1 MNSKTVY
8 SNKNDNN
15 IFKRL
20 RIGKNLSQSEIA
32 SKLNVTQSAISKW
45 ESGVATPDPYTL
57 KKIAELYHVT
67 IDYILGKTDLPV
79 ELNTLK
85 WDDNV
90 RPIDLK
96 NEVDFGKIPIL
107 GSIAAGNPKEAI
119 EENNI
124 DNWIL
129 TDMRALGSG
138 LHFGLEVEGTSMEPR
153 IYEGDIAIIEACD
166 WVNSGQV
173 AAVRVNGEETTL
185 KKVKFEQDGMW
196 LIGFNPSFNP
206 IFYTARECA
215 ELPVTVIG
223 RLVQVIQKY

>member
-1 MNSKTVY
+1 M
-8 SNKNDNN
+8 NN
-15 IFKRL
+15 IKTIRKGAKMNQCDFA
-20 RIGKNLSQSEIA
+20 NL
-32 SKLNVTQSAISKW
+32 LNVSQQTISNW
-45 ESGVATPDPYTL
+45 ENAVTEIDLESL
-57 KKIAELYHVT
+57 KKISNHFKVS
-67 IDYILGKTDLPV
+67 IDYILDKTDLPI
-79 ELNTLK
+79 ELNSLK
-85 WDDNV
+85 WNDNV
-90 RPIDLK
+90 RPINLK
-96 NEVDFGKIPIL
+96 KEIDFGKIPIL

-129 TDMRALGSG
+129 ADMNSLGAG
-138 LHFGLEVEGTSMEPR
+138 LHFGLEITGTSMEPR

-166 WVNSGQV
+166 WVQSGQV

-215 ELPVTVIG
+215 ELPVTIIG
-223 RLVQVIQKY
+223 KLVQVIQRY

>member
-1 MNSKTVY
+1 M
-8 SNKNDNN
+8 NN
-15 IFKRL
+15 IKTIRKGAKMNQCDFA
-20 RIGKNLSQSEIA
+20 NL
-32 SKLNVTQSAISKW
+32 LNVSQQTISNW
-45 ESGVATPDPYTL
+45 ENGVTEIDLESL
-57 KKIAELYHVT
+57 KKISNHFKVS
-67 IDYILGKTDLPV
+67 IDYILDKTDLPI
-79 ELNTLK
+79 ELNSLK
-85 WDDNV
+85 WNDNV
-90 RPIDLK
+90 RPINLK
-96 NEVDFGKIPIL
+96 KEIDFGKIPIL

-129 TDMRALGSG
+129 ADMNSLGAG
-138 LHFGLEVEGTSMEPR
+138 LHFGLEITGTSMEPR

-166 WVNSGQV
+166 WVQSGQV

-215 ELPVTVIG
+215 ELPVTIIG
-223 RLVQVIQKY
+223 KLVQVIQRY

>member
-1 MNSKTVY
+1 M
-8 SNKNDNN
+8 NN
-15 IFKRL
+15 IKTIRK
-20 RIGKNLSQSEIA
+20 GA
-32 SKLNVTQSAISKW
+32 KLNQCDFANLLNVSQQTISNWENGVTKIDL
-45 ESGVATPDPYTL
+45 ESL
-57 KKIAELYHVT
+57 KKISNHFKVS
-67 IDYILGKTDLPV
+67 IDYILDKTDLPI
-79 ELNTLK
+79 ELNSLK
-85 WDDNV
+85 WNDNV
-90 RPIDLK
+90 RPINLK
-96 NEVDFGKIPIL
+96 NEIDFGKIPIL

-129 TDMRALGSG
+129 ADMNALGTG
-138 LHFGLEVEGTSMEPR
+138 LHFGLEISGTSMEPR

-166 WVNSGQV
+166 WVQSGQV

-215 ELPVTVIG
+215 ELPVTIIG
-223 RLVQVIQKY
+223 KLVQVIQRY

>member
-1 MNSKTVY
+1 M
-8 SNKNDNN
+8 NN
-15 IFKRL
+15 IKTIRK
-20 RIGKNLSQSEIA
+20 GA
-32 SKLNVTQSAISKW
+32 KLNQCNFANLLNVSQQTISNWENGVTEIDL
-45 ESGVATPDPYTL
+45 ESL
-57 KKIAELYHVT
+57 KKISNHFKVS
-67 IDYILGKTDLPV
+67 IDYILDKTDLPI
-79 ELNTLK
+79 ELNSLK
-85 WDDNV
+85 WNDNV
-90 RPIDLK
+90 RPINLK
-96 NEVDFGKIPIL
+96 KEIDFGKIPIL

-129 TDMRALGSG
+129 ADMNALGTG
-138 LHFGLEVEGTSMEPR
+138 LHFGLEISGTSMEPR

-166 WVNSGQV
+166 WVQSGQV

-215 ELPVTVIG
+215 ELPVTIIG
-223 RLVQVIQKY
+223 KLVQVIQRY

>member
-1 MNSKTVY
+1 MNNLKQ
-8 SNKNDNN
+8 
-15 IFKRL
+15 L
-20 RIGKNLSQSEIA
+20 RKGA
-32 SKLNVTQSAISKW
+32 RMTQQ
-45 ESGVATPDPYTL
+45 EL
-57 KKIAELYHVT
+57 AELLHVRQNT
-67 IDYILGKTDLPV
+67 YSYWENGKVNIDNDALKFLANHFKVSVDYILGKTDLPV
-79 ELNTLK
+79 ELNSLK
-85 WDDNV
+85 WSDNV

-96 NEVDFGKIPIL
+96 NEVDFGKVPIL
-107 GSIAAGNPKEAI
+107 GSIAAGSPKEAI

>member
-1 MNSKTVY
+1 M
-8 SNKNDNN
+8 NN
-15 IFKRL
+15 IKTIRK
-20 RIGKNLSQSEIA
+20 GA
-32 SKLNVTQSAISKW
+32 KLNQCDFANLLNVSQQTISNWENGVTEIDL
-45 ESGVATPDPYTL
+45 ESL
-57 KKIAELYHVT
+57 KKISNHFKVS
-67 IDYILGKTDLPV
+67 IDYILDKTDLPI
-79 ELNTLK
+79 ELNSLK
-85 WDDNV
+85 WNDNV
-90 RPIDLK
+90 RPINLK
-96 NEVDFGKIPIL
+96 NEIDFGKIPIL

-129 TDMRALGSG
+129 ADMNALGTG
-138 LHFGLEVEGTSMEPR
+138 LHFGLEISGTSMEPR

-166 WVNSGQV
+166 WVQSGQV

-215 ELPVTVIG
+215 ELPVTIIG
-223 RLVQVIQKY
+223 KLVQVIQRY

>member
-1 MNSKTVY
+1 M
-8 SNKNDNN
+8 NN
-15 IFKRL
+15 IKTIRK
-20 RIGKNLSQSEIA
+20 GA
-32 SKLNVTQSAISKW
+32 KLNQCNFANLLNVSQQTISNWENGVTEIDL
-45 ESGVATPDPYTL
+45 ESL
-57 KKIAELYHVT
+57 KKISNHFKVS
-67 IDYILGKTDLPV
+67 IDYILDKTDLPI
-79 ELNTLK
+79 ELNSLK
-85 WDDNV
+85 WNDNV
-90 RPIDLK
+90 RPINLK
-96 NEVDFGKIPIL
+96 NEIDFGKIPIL

-129 TDMRALGSG
+129 ADMNALGTG
-138 LHFGLEVEGTSMEPR
+138 LHFGLEISGTSMEPR

-166 WVNSGQV
+166 WVQSGQV

-215 ELPVTVIG
+215 ELPVTIIG
-223 RLVQVIQKY
+223 KLVQVIQRY

>member
-1 MNSKTVY
+1 M
-8 SNKNDNN
+8 NN
-15 IFKRL
+15 IKTIRK
-20 RIGKNLSQSEIA
+20 GA
-32 SKLNVTQSAISKW
+32 KLNQCDFANLLNVSQQTISNWENGVTEIDL
-45 ESGVATPDPYTL
+45 ESL
-57 KKIAELYHVT
+57 KKISNHFKVS
-67 IDYILGKTDLPV
+67 IDYILDKTDLPI
-79 ELNTLK
+79 ELNSLK
-85 WDDNV
+85 WNDNV

-96 NEVDFGKIPIL
+96 KEIDFGKIPIL

-129 TDMRALGSG
+129 ADMNALGTG
-138 LHFGLEVEGTSMEPR
+138 LHFGLEISGTSMEPR

-166 WVNSGQV
+166 WVQSGQV

-215 ELPVTVIG
+215 ELPVTIIG
-223 RLVQVIQKY
+223 KLVQVIQRY

>member
-1 MNSKTVY
+1 M
-8 SNKNDNN
+8 NN
-15 IFKRL
+15 IKTIRK
-20 RIGKNLSQSEIA
+20 GA
-32 SKLNVTQSAISKW
+32 KLNQCDFANLLNVSQQTISNWENGVTEIDL
-45 ESGVATPDPYTL
+45 ESL
-57 KKIAELYHVT
+57 KKISTHFRVS
-67 IDYILGKTDLPV
+67 IDYILDKTDLPV
-79 ELNTLK
+79 ELNSLK
-85 WDDNV
+85 WNDNV

-96 NEVDFGKIPIL
+96 KEIEFGKIPIL

-129 TDMRALGSG
+129 ADMNALGAG
-138 LHFGLEVEGTSMEPR
+138 LHFGLEITGTSMEPR

-166 WVNSGQV
+166 WVQSGQV

-215 ELPVTVIG
+215 ELPVTIIG
-223 RLVQVIQKY
+223 KLVQVIQRY

>member
-1 MNSKTVY
+1 MNNLKQ
-8 SNKNDNN
+8 
-15 IFKRL
+15 L
-20 RIGKNLSQSEIA
+20 RKGA
-32 SKLNVTQSAISKW
+32 RMTQQ
-45 ESGVATPDPYTL
+45 EL
-57 KKIAELYHVT
+57 AELLHVRQNT
-67 IDYILGKTDLPV
+67 YSYWENGKVNIDNDALKFLASHFKVSVDYILGKTDLPV
-79 ELNTLK
+79 ELNSLK

-129 TDMRALGSG
+129 TDMRTLGSG
-138 LHFGLEVEGTSMEPR
+138 LHFGLEVTGTSMEPR

-166 WVNSGQV
+166 WVNSGQI